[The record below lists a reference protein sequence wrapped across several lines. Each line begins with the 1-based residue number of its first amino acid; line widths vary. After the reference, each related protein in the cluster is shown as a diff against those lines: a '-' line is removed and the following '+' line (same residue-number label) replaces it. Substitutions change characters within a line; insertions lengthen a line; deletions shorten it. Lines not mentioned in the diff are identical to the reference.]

1 MIRSPFQLCF
11 RATCFARQEDGAST
25 IPAIL
30 FLPILLA
37 IMFSS
42 VELGLLNL
50 RQVMLDRG
58 LDQTVRILRIGVAP
72 LPADPKEALKTI
84 KRSICTNI
92 AYIHSC
98 MQDLTVEIFEVN
110 RNITVTGSGTNIKV
124 TRDWVSTGAGT
135 TATCTDR
142 NLSSPPTVTLN
153 RATPDDLMLIRACL
167 KVDPIMPTYA
177 LGAMLVKDQSG
188 MVALVSTSAW
198 VREPYYNNSTGTGS

>member
-1 MIRSPFQLCF
+1 MIRSLTQLCS
-11 RATCFARQEDGAST
+11 RTAWFAREEEGAST

-30 FLPILLA
+30 FLPLLLA
-37 IMFSS
+37 IMFGS
-42 VELGLLNL
+42 VELGLMNL
-50 RQVMLDRG
+50 RQVLLDRG

-72 LPADPKEALKTI
+72 LPTDPAEALTTI
-84 KRSICTNI
+84 KRSVCSNI

-98 MQDLTVEIFEVN
+98 MQDLTIEIFAVN
-110 RNITVTGSGTNIKV
+110 RTTTVTGSGSSLNV
-124 TRDWVSTGAGT
+124 SRNWVSSGAGT
-135 TATCTDR
+135 KATCTDR
-142 NLSSPPTVTLN
+142 NLSSPPKVTLN

-198 VREPYYNNSTGTGS
+198 VREPYYSNGTGS

>member
-1 MIRSPFQLCF
+1 MIRPLSHLRFHAA
-11 RATCFARQEDGAST
+11 RFAGKEEGAST

-30 FLPILLA
+30 FLPLLLA

-72 LPADPKEALKTI
+72 LPADPQEALTTI

-98 MQDLTVEIFEVN
+98 MQDLTVEIFEVD
-110 RNITVTGSGTNIKV
+110 RAITVTGSGSNISV
-124 TRDWVSTGAGT
+124 TRNWVSSGAGT

-142 NLSSPPTVTLN
+142 NLTTPPVVTLN

-167 KVDPIMPTYA
+167 KVDPIMPTFA
-177 LGAMLVKDQSG
+177 LGAILVKDQSG

-198 VREPYYNNSTGTGS
+198 VREPYYSNGTGT